1 MNKGI
6 LTSLMSI
13 ALAFAAIIGGTLAWF
28 TDSAGIEANTFTAG
42 TVKIEADE
50 SWEEGFS
57 IDNWNPGDCTDKVI
71 TLEVTGSKRVFVRL
85 RITEMWEDA
94 EGAGGDDSVAC
105 ETHTRDIGNVNWWV
119 GGQEWPGTPAQWQM
133 LAVDGVTYWYYK
145 GMLDPAE
152 VEGPDK
158 ITVLSRVCLELDGTD
173 NSYQGAEYSLSM
185 EFDAVQVTHD
195 AVESEWGVS
204 WDGSEWIGGDEEEP
218 PPPEDIFF
226 ADLAIGDYIY
236 IRNNSGVD
244 VLFQKIGTDRVLLRG
259 TTGSTRTQANAINDG
274 IDYENGFP
282 AAVRSS
288 SRLLTKEEVPQFAVS
303 ILDIDVDWWTS
314 SWETVWLFFT
324 RRYYV
329 NTDGALA
336 NTTSSPSYYVRPS
349 MFLQPN
355 LTVTG
360 GDGTAG
366 NPYVLI
372 IP

>member
-71 TLEVTGSKRVFVRL
+71 TLEVTGSKRVFVRA
-85 RITEMWEDA
+85 RITETWEDG
-94 EGAGGDDSVAC
+94 EDVGGDDSVAC
-105 ETHTRDIGNVNWWV
+105 ETHTRDIENVRWWV
-119 GGQEWPGTPAQWQM
+119 GGQEWPGDPPQWQK
-133 LAVDGVTYWYYK
+133 LTLDGVTYWYYK
-145 GMLDPAE
+145 GMLDPAG
-152 VEGPDK
+152 VAGPDR
-158 ITVLSRVCLELDGTD
+158 ITVLSRVCLVLEDTD
-173 NSYQGAEYSLSM
+173 NSYQGACYTLSM

-195 AVESEWGVS
+195 AVEDEWGVS
-204 WDGSEWIGGDEEEP
+204 WNGSEWTGGDEEEP
-218 PPPEDIFF
+218 PPPEDVFF
-226 ADLAIGDYIY
+226 DDLVIGNYIY
-236 IRNNSGVD
+236 IRNNNGVD
-244 VLFQKIGTDRVLLRG
+244 VLFQKIGNNRVLLRG
-259 TTGSTRTQANAINDG
+259 TSGTANQSNAIN
-274 IDYENGFP
+274 NGKNYKSGFS
-282 AAVRSS
+282 AAVVSDS
-288 SRLLTKEEVPQFAVS
+288 HLLTREEATGLEGS
-303 ILDIDVDWWTS
+303 IRNIGMNWWTS
-314 SWETVWLFFT
+314 SSESYLLFFT

-329 NTDGALA
+329 TTAGALG
-336 NTTSSPSYYVRPS
+336 NTTSSPSYHVRPS
-349 MFLQPN
+349 MTLQPN

-366 NPYVLI
+366 DPYVLI